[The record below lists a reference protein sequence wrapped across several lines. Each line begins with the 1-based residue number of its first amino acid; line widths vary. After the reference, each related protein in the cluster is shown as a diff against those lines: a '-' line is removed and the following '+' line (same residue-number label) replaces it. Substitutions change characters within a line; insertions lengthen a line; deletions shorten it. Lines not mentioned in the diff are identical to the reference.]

1 LIEKRSLFADTSQ
14 NIVGFWNTS
23 GRYEGL
29 GVDRRD
35 EKIACICEDEVVQII
50 FLKCSERKKRR
61 EELVCSKWFSMNIM
75 LLVRKH

>member
-1 LIEKRSLFADTSQ
+1 MENQSLFADSCQ

-29 GVDRRD
+29 GVERRE

-50 FLKCSERKKRR
+50 LLKCSERKEWK
-61 EELVCSKWFSMNIM
+61 EELVFRKWFSMNIM
-75 LLVRKH
+75 LLVTKH